1 MSTPNIQ
8 TEDNDDFGWHPD
20 ASLRYVKTFES
31 FITGPNHETKLL
43 ESIKEDTNL
52 YEGLMSELDIL
63 AQEARS
69 LADFKKSAIKE
80 YPELNSMEGTDE
92 WLDEIYKQSK

>member
-1 MSTPNIQ
+1 MSTPNIH
-8 TEDNDDFGWHPD
+8 TEESDDFGWHPD
-20 ASLRYVKTFES
+20 ASLRYMKTFES
-31 FITGPNHETKLL
+31 FITGPNTDGDLL

-63 AQEARS
+63 AQEARNI
-69 LADFKKSAIKE
+69 ADFKKSAIKA

>member
-1 MSTPNIQ
+1 MSTPNIH

-31 FITGPNHETKLL
+31 FITSSTPELL
-43 ESIKEDTNL
+43 ESINDDTNL

-63 AQEARS
+63 AQEARNI
-69 LADFKKSAIKE
+69 ADFKKSAIKE
-80 YPELNSMEGTDE
+80 YPELKGMEGTDE
-92 WLDEIYKQSK
+92 WLEEIYKQSK